1 MNVALIGYR
10 GCGKSTIGH
19 KLADRLW
26 QKFIDLDDLIVRKA
40 GKTIKQIFEQDGE
53 PHYRDIETQCLQ
65 EAIQTPD
72 HILSLG
78 GGSLDRVQNREMLKA
93 VGGKIIYLKCD
104 PATLLARIEADP
116 RSAETRP
123 NLTTLGGGID
133 EIKLKLAQ
141 REPVYRQVMTS
152 ELDVTNLDPDDALIY
167 IARML

>member
-26 QKFIDLDDLIVRKA
+26 QTFIDLDDLIVRKA

-53 PHYRDIETQCLQ
+53 PHYRDIETQCLH
-65 EAIQTPD
+65 EAIQIPD
-72 HILSLG
+72 HVLSLG
-78 GGSLDRVQNREMLKA
+78 GGSLDREQNREMLKS

-104 PATLLARIEADP
+104 PQTLLTRIEADP

-152 ELDVTNLDPDDALIY
+152 ELDVTNLNPDDALVY